1 MGKLIK
7 DGEIV
12 KDYWTVLY
20 DTKNV
25 ETQNTKDKKNIIV
38 PLQSWNRFHN
48 ELKTSTNQV
57 AVWLNSNEFTNQ
69 IIGDVNEIP
78 LIALN
83 FPVFTDGRS
92 YSNARELRLE
102 LHYSGEIRAIGDVLR
117 DQIFYMSRCGFNSF
131 LIREDQDSASCLKAL
146 NDFQSSYQSTA
157 VDKNPLFRRR

>member
-20 DTKNV
+20 DINDV

-57 AVWLNSNEFTNQ
+57 AVWLDSNEFTNQ

-131 LIREDQDSASCLKAL
+131 LIREDQDSTSCLKAL
-146 NDFQSSYQSTA
+146 NDFQTSYQSTT
-157 VDKNPLFRRR
+157 VDKSPLFRRR

>member
-1 MGKLIK
+1 MGRLIK

-20 DTKNV
+20 DINDV

>member
-1 MGKLIK
+1 MGRLIK
-7 DGEIV
+7 DGEMV

-20 DTKNV
+20 DINDA

-57 AVWLNSNEFTNQ
+57 AVWLDSNEFTNQ

>member
-7 DGEIV
+7 NGELA
-12 KDYWTVLY
+12 KDYWTIIY
-20 DTKNV
+20 NTTDI
-25 ETQNTKDKKNIIV
+25 ESQNTKNKKSIIV

-48 ELKTSTNQV
+48 ELKESANRV
-57 AVWLNSNEFTNQ
+57 GIWLDSNEFANQ

-131 LIREDQDSASCLKAL
+131 LIREDQDSTSCLKAL
-146 NDFQSSYQSTA
+146 NDFQTTYQSTA

>member
-20 DTKNV
+20 DTNDV
-25 ETQNTKDKKNIIV
+25 ETQNTKDKKNIIL

-57 AVWLNSNEFTNQ
+57 AVWLDSNEFTNQ

-92 YSNARELRLE
+92 YSSARELRLE
-102 LHYSGEIRAIGDVLR
+102 LHYTGEIRAIGDVLR

>member
-1 MGKLIK
+1 MGRLIK

-20 DTKNV
+20 DINDV

-57 AVWLNSNEFTNQ
+57 AVWLDSNEFTNQ

>member
-1 MGKLIK
+1 MGRLIK
-7 DGEIV
+7 DGEMV

-20 DTKNV
+20 DINDA

-57 AVWLNSNEFTNQ
+57 AVWLDSNEFTNQ

-83 FPVFTDGRS
+83 FPVITDGRS

>member
-20 DTKNV
+20 DINDV
-25 ETQNTKDKKNIIV
+25 ETQNTKDKKNIIL

-57 AVWLNSNEFTNQ
+57 AVWLDSNEFTNQ

-102 LHYSGEIRAIGDVLR
+102 LHYTGEIRAIGDVLR

>member
-1 MGKLIK
+1 MK

-20 DTKNV
+20 DINDV

>member
-1 MGKLIK
+1 MGRLIK

-20 DTKNV
+20 DINDV

-57 AVWLNSNEFTNQ
+57 AVWLDSNEFTNQ

-83 FPVFTDGRS
+83 FPVITDGRS

>member
-20 DTKNV
+20 DINDV